1 MRNMSARGRII
12 VYYGSGEGKTM
23 ASIGHA
29 IRALGH
35 NRRVVILQFMK
46 GRPTT
51 GEYQFLSRLRDS
63 NRNLEIYLTG
73 APVFMSDEETRRM
86 HLEKAKEGLALAR
99 RILERTEIDLLVLDE
114 ILYAVNYRLLEE
126 AEVIELL
133 NMRGDTSIVLS
144 GRGYCPGIIEMADI
158 VTRMEKVKHYW
169 ESTHITSPMIEY

>member
-1 MRNMSARGRII
+1 MSAKGKII
-12 VYYGSGEGKTM
+12 VYYGPGEGKTM

-51 GEYQFLSRLRDS
+51 GEYQFLSNL
-63 NRNLEIYLTG
+63 NNENLEIHLTG
-73 APVFMSDEETRRM
+73 VPVFMRDDKTRQM
-86 HLEKAKEGLALAR
+86 HLKKAKEGMELAR
-99 RILERTEIDLLVLDE
+99 KILERTQIDLLILDE
-114 ILYAVNYRLLEE
+114 ILYAVKYQLLEE

-133 NMRGDTSIVLS
+133 NMRGDTDVVLS

-169 ESTHITSPMIEY
+169 DSTHVTTPVIEY